1 MAQEPLA
8 CQNRPL
14 SIGEGMENGDGE
26 WREIENKVENKI
38 EKREK
43 SGERKRVKR

>member
-26 WREIENKVENKI
+26 WREKESQKVKDRKNGKE
-38 EKREK
+38 RE
-43 SGERKRVKR
+43 R